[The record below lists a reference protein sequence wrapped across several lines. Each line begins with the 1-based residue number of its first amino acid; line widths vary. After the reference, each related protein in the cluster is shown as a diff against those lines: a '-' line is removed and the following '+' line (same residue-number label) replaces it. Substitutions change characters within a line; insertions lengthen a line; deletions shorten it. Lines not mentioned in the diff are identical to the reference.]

1 MMVDHGQGMLVQYE
15 NKNDCFKEATVEIRN
30 KCTQLENRLDKEK
43 IKCKDCKYMNDYS
56 SECVVALGKVSQFW
70 TTYDGF
76 YCEVVQMCFSI
87 RYSIEIDLL
96 SQFSKNITHTYSNI
110 ISDLSVLITSLRDEE
125 KERLPRITNSLNEL
139 VNDVETIKTKS
150 ALISSEMEMFQ
161 ETIKKFQ
168 NKIKETSI
176 HVTTLNENLNNVVPH
191 AIMEDLSISNKNTL
205 NIVIEKLFGIEEI
218 ASNTL
223 LEHQKLQNSVG
234 ETKKEIDE
242 LLIFSKNE
250 IKEFSSYSQNEIRK
264 FTKSI
269 DTIT

>member
-1 MMVDHGQGMLVQYE
+1 
-15 NKNDCFKEATVEIRN
+15 
-30 KCTQLENRLDKEK
+30 
-43 IKCKDCKYMNDYS
+43 MNDYS

-176 HVTTLNENLNNVVPH
+176 HVTTLNE

-269 DTIT
+269 DTITSTFIALFKLVRPS